1 MNENFLRILDEGEYR
16 MKQDVVFWG
25 VIISVVGAFTVMAW
39 LLYVIYRNA
48 TKGDKGK

>member
-1 MNENFLRILDEGEYR
+1 MDEGAIT
-16 MKQDVVFWG
+16 MKQDMVFWG
-25 VIISVVGAFTVMAW
+25 VIISVAGAFAVMAW